1 MGQEENLPVAI
12 AGGGAV
18 GVTLALMLA
27 RRGVRVVVFERGSK
41 PQTLPRAHAVNPRSI
56 EILQELD
63 ITYAHLQAAAAPPEL
78 TSEVRFVTTLTG
90 HCFGTLAY
98 ERQDGDVRAV
108 TPYPL
113 LNIPQPA
120 LEALLFER
128 LEAEPLV
135 DLRRGHTW
143 TGASIEEGDFLSTVR
158 APDGDITVRSRYL
171 IGADGATS
179 LVREQLGIGMSGLG
193 DLASMLTITFE
204 ADLTDVV
211 RSRPGVLHWLFG
223 PPLKGTLLAYLPDRL
238 WTYSIVQPPGRIDMS
253 AFGPARVRELVR
265 EALGPGAADVPFDVV
280 AATPWKMRVE
290 VADAYRA
297 GNAFLAGDAAHRF
310 PPTGGLGLNSGLQD
324 AHNLAWKIAAVVA
337 GQAADPL
344 LDTYERERQP
354 VARRNADQSLVNVQA
369 LASLIT
375 AVDEGAAFEQDAP
388 RFAEWLA
395 APGRAEEISSA
406 VADQRGHFD
415 SLALQLGFS
424 YDPEDEP
431 ITEVSDFSS
440 RAVAGRRLPHGWLEI
455 DGEQVSVLDLLD
467 SHRFT
472 VLLLGD
478 VESPSLT
485 AGLGATVVRL
495 NPLEPDVDQWMEAV
509 GLADS
514 LGVLVRPDGH
524 IHSVAGDEPQVQQFA
539 TDIAALLGTE
549 QEVAR

>member
-1 MGQEENLPVAI
+1 MGREDNVPVAI

-27 RRGVRVVVFERGSK
+27 RRGVRVVVFERELE
-41 PQTLPRAHAVNPRSI
+41 PQALPRAHAVNPRSI
-56 EILQELD
+56 EIVRELD
-63 ITYAHLQAAAAPPEL
+63 ITYEQLRAAAAPPEL
-78 TSEVRFVTTLTG
+78 TSEVRFVTTMTG

-98 ERQDGDVRAV
+98 ERQDDDVRAV

-120 LEALLFER
+120 LEALLLER

-143 TGASIEEGDFLSTVR
+143 TGGSIEGDGFVSAVQ
-158 APDGDITVRSRYL
+158 APDGDVTVRSRYL
-171 IGADGATS
+171 VAADGATS
-179 LVREQLGIGMSGLG
+179 PVREHLGIGMSGLG

-211 RSRPGVLHWLFG
+211 RTRPGVLHWLFG
-223 PPLKGTLLAYLPDRL
+223 PAMKGTLLAYLPDRL

-253 AFGPARVRELVR
+253 AFGAERVRGLVR
-265 EALGPGAADVPFDVV
+265 EALGPGAAHVPFDVV

-290 VADAYRA
+290 VADTYRV

-324 AHNLAWKIAAVVA
+324 AHNLAWKLAAVIA
-337 GQAADPL
+337 GEAADSL

-354 VARRNADQSLVNVQA
+354 VARRNADQSFVNIQA
-369 LASLIT
+369 LASLFA
-375 AVDEGAAFEQDAP
+375 AVDEGASFEQDAP

-395 APGRAEEISSA
+395 APGRAEEIRSA

-424 YDPEDEP
+424 YDPDDEP
-431 ITEVSDFSS
+431 IAEVDDFSPL
-440 RAVAGRRLPHGWLEI
+440 AVAGRRLPHGWLEI

-467 SHRFT
+467 PYRFT

-485 AGLGATVVRL
+485 EGLGATVVRL
-495 NPLEPDVDQWMEAV
+495 DPAEPDTGQWMDTV
-509 GLADS
+509 GLADCV
-514 LGVLVRPDGH
+514 GVLVRPDGH
-524 IHSVAGDEPQVQQFA
+524 VHSLAADESQVQRFG
-539 TDIAALLGTE
+539 TDIATLLGTE

>member
-1 MGQEENLPVAI
+1 MGHEEKVPVVI

-27 RRGVRVVVFERGSK
+27 RRGVSVVVFERELA
-41 PQTLPRAHAVNPRSI
+41 PQILPRAHAVNPRSI

-63 ITYAHLQAAAAPPEL
+63 ITYEQLKAAAAPREL
-78 TSEVRFVTTLTG
+78 TSEVRFATTLTG

-98 ERQDGDVRAV
+98 ERQDDDVRAV

-128 LEAEPLV
+128 LGAEPLV

-143 TGASIEEGDFLSTVR
+143 SGASLEEDGFASTVR
-158 APDGDITVRSRYL
+158 TPEGDITVRSRYL
-171 IGADGATS
+171 VAADGAGS
-179 LVREQLGIGMSGLG
+179 AVREHLGIGMSGVG
-193 DLASMLTITFE
+193 EIASVMTITFE
-204 ADLTDVV
+204 ADLTEVA
-211 RSRPGVLHWLFG
+211 RTRPGVLHWLFG

-238 WTYSIVQPPGRIDMS
+238 WTYSIVQPPGLIDMRD
-253 AFGPARVRELVR
+253 FGAERVRELVR
-265 EALGPGAADVPFDVV
+265 EAFGPGAAHVPFEIV

-297 GNAFLAGDAAHRF
+297 GNAFVVGDAAHRF

-324 AHNLAWKIAAVVA
+324 AHNLAWKLAAVVA

-354 VARRNADQSLVNVQA
+354 VARSNAEQSLANAQA
-369 LASLIT
+369 LATLIA
-375 AVDEGAAFEQDAP
+375 AVDEGASFEQDAQ

-395 APGRAEEISSA
+395 VPGRAGEISSA

-424 YDPEDEP
+424 YDPDDEP
-431 ITEVSDFSS
+431 ITDVSDFSP
-440 RAVAGRRLPHGWLEI
+440 RAVAGRRLPHGWLEN

-467 SHRFT
+467 PDRFT

-478 VESPSLT
+478 VEPPSLP
-485 AGLGATVVRL
+485 AGPDANVVRL
-495 NPLEPDVDQWMEAV
+495 DPAEPDVGQWMDTV
-509 GLADS
+509 GLAGHV
-514 LGVLVRPDGH
+514 GVLVRPDGH
-524 IHSVAGDEPQVQQFA
+524 VHRVAGDEAQVQRFA
-539 TDIAALLGTE
+539 TDIASLLGTLE
-549 QEVAR
+549 EVSR